1 MLKKNK
7 KKKHPYWNKFNDL
20 NEAYSFLTLLPTDN
34 MRLFTDTSFKRFVKC
49 RIFAYFHMMG
59 SNDIENYGT
68 PEHKEGVERAIFEE
82 LDKFFFHSESK
93 KFQYCCYYNSG
104 YQEKSVPTKNMKELL
119 QISEF
124 AAQYQ
129 LLVKL
134 IGNGPEENS
143 KYYLVE
149 KLIEREFWRDIRR
162 KFFNIPEEDE
172 YVNNHDWLDDVDDDL
187 DDDEYNDESD
197 W

>member
-1 MLKKNK
+1 MK

-20 NEAYSFLTLLPTDN
+20 NEAYSFLTLLPTED
-34 MRLFTDTSFKRFVKC
+34 MRLFTDTSFKGFVKGK
-49 RIFAYFHMMG
+49 IFAYFQMMG

-68 PEHKEGVERAIFEE
+68 PEHKEGVKIAIFDE

-104 YQEKSVPTKNMKELL
+104 YQEKSVPTKDMKELL

-124 AAQYQ
+124 TAQYK

-134 IGNGPEENS
+134 IGHGPDENS
-143 KYYLVE
+143 KNYIVE
-149 KLIEREFWRDIRR
+149 KLIEREFWKDIKR
-162 KFFNIPEEDE
+162 KFLNIPKEDE
-172 YVNNHDWLDDVDDDL
+172 DVNNPHWYDDGDDYL
-187 DDDEYNDESD
+187 DDDEYIDESD

>member
-1 MLKKNK
+1 MK

-20 NEAYSFLTLLPTDN
+20 NEAYSFLTLLPTED
-34 MRLFTDTSFKRFVKC
+34 MRLFTDTSFKWFVKGK
-49 RIFAYFHMMG
+49 IFAYFQMMG

-68 PEHKEGVERAIFEE
+68 PEHKEGVKRAIFEE

-104 YQEKSVPTKNMKELL
+104 YQEKSVPTKDMKELL

-124 AAQYQ
+124 TAQYK

-134 IGNGPEENS
+134 IGHGPDENS
-143 KYYLVE
+143 KNYIVE
-149 KLIEREFWRDIRR
+149 KLIEREFWKDIKR
-162 KFFNIPEEDE
+162 KFLNIPKEDE
-172 YVNNHDWLDDVDDDL
+172 DVNNPDWYDDGDDYL
-187 DDDEYNDESD
+187 DDDEYID
-197 W
+197 

>member
-1 MLKKNK
+1 MK

-20 NEAYSFLTLLPTDN
+20 NEAYSFLTLLPTED
-34 MRLFTDTSFKRFVKC
+34 MRLFTDTSFKGFVKDK
-49 RIFAYFHMMG
+49 IFAYFHMMG

-68 PEHKEGVERAIFEE
+68 PEHKEGVKRAIFEE

-93 KFQYCCYYNSG
+93 KFQYCCYYSG
-104 YQEKSVPTKNMKELL
+104 TSQEKSVPTKDMKELL

-124 AAQYQ
+124 TAQYK

-134 IGNGPEENS
+134 IGNGPDENS

-149 KLIEREFWRDIRR
+149 KLIEREFWKDIKR
-162 KFFNIPEEDE
+162 KFFNIQEDE
-172 YVNNHDWLDDVDDDL
+172 DVNNPDWHDDL
-187 DDDEYNDESD
+187 DDDEYDDESD